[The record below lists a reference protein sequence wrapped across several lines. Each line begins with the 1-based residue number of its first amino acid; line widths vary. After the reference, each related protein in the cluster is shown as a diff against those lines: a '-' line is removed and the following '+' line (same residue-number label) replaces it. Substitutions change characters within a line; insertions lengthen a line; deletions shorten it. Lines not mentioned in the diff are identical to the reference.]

1 MMDERTRALVVSI
14 IGAVGVLLLF
24 HSIFGKTYSP
34 PEQPRFVV
42 VDKYEGCDVVRYTN
56 HNDALYHYFLHCNHS

>member
-1 MMDERTRALVVSI
+1 MMDRTRAI
-14 IGAVGVLLLF
+14 AIAVATACGFLLIF
-24 HSIFGKTYSP
+24 HATFGKHYSP

-56 HNDALYHYFLHCNHS
+56 HTDALYHYFLHCKQS